1 MKKSIAK
8 KTVYAPYCNYPINAE
23 DILAECGIIFSEND
37 NGKIHVT
44 MPWHIG
50 DRDHWFTQ
58 DHGVSSRRVRFMKKF
73 CRECYKVGQRLA
85 KEEKQEA
92 AKNRKGK
99 KK

>member
-1 MKKSIAK
+1 MKKNTAK
-8 KTVYAPYCNYPINAE
+8 KTVYAPYCNYPIYAK

-58 DHGVSSRRVRFMKKF
+58 DHGVSARRVRFMKKF
-73 CRECYKVGQRLA
+73 CRECYKVGKRLA
-85 KEEKQEA
+85 KEA